1 MKQKQV
7 EKTVK
12 EILTEHPQARNDDHY
27 LYYKYVYRS
36 VEEEAKSRYFSA
48 VFLCYK
54 ELGLPSFESVG
65 RARRR
70 VQQKYP
76 ELRGD
81 NGTQTARETL
91 EKEYHDYYSEE

>member
-12 EILTEHPQARNDDHY
+12 QILTDRPHTRNDDHC
-27 LYYKYVYRS
+27 LYYQYIC
-36 VEEEAKSRYFSA
+36 RYGRTDGMPFA
-48 VFLCYK
+48 AIFVDYK
-54 ELGLPSFESVG
+54 HYGLPSFESVS

-70 VQQKYP
+70 VQQKCP

-81 NGTQTARETL
+81 KGTQTARETL
-91 EKEYHDYYSEE
+91 EKEYHDYYSEG

>member
-12 EILTEHPQARNDDHY
+12 TILTEYPQTRNSDHWLY
-27 LYYKYVYRS
+27 FRYVCRAVRPNGMTFAAIFVYYK
-36 VEEEAKSRYFSA
+36 RY
-48 VFLCYK
+48 
-54 ELGLPSFESVG
+54 GLPSFESVG

-70 VQQKYP
+70 VQQKCP

-81 NGTQTARETL
+81 KGTQTARETL

>member
-12 EILTEHPQARNDDHY
+12 AILTECSQTRNDDHY
-27 LYYKYVYRS
+27 LYYQYVCCNGRTDR
-36 VEEEAKSRYFSA
+36 VPFATI
-48 VFLCYK
+48 FLCYK
-54 ELGLPSFESVG
+54 LYGLPSFESVS
-65 RARRR
+65 RARRK
-70 VQQKYP
+70 VQQKCP

-81 NGTQTARETL
+81 KGTQTARETL

>member
-12 EILTEHPQARNDDHY
+12 AILTEHPQTRNDDHY
-27 LYYKYVYRS
+27 LYYQYACYNGRTD
-36 VEEEAKSRYFSA
+36 AGLFA
-48 VFLCYK
+48 ATFVFYK
-54 ELGLPSFESVG
+54 LYGLPSFESVG

-70 VQQKYP
+70 VQQKCP

-81 NGTQTARETL
+81 KGTQTARENL

>member
-12 EILTEHPQARNDDHY
+12 AILTEQPLTRNDDHY
-27 LYYKYVYRS
+27 LYYQYVWS
-36 VEEEAKSRYFSA
+36 NGITNGKPFA
-48 VFLCYK
+48 VIFLFYK
-54 ELGLPSFESVG
+54 LYGLPSFESVG

-70 VQQKYP
+70 VQQKCP

-81 NGTQTARETL
+81 KGTQTARETL

>member
-12 EILTEHPQARNDDHY
+12 AILTERPQTRNDDHC
-27 LYYKYVYRS
+27 LYFFYVYHNDRHKG
-36 VEEEAKSRYFSA
+36 VPFGAIFA
-48 VFLCYK
+48 GYK
-54 ELGLPSFESVG
+54 LYGLPSFESVG

-70 VQQKYP
+70 VQQKCP

-81 NGTQTARETL
+81 KGTQTARGNL

>member
-12 EILTEHPQARNDDHY
+12 AILTEHPQTRNDDHCLY
-27 LYYKYVYRS
+27 FQYVRRNGKPDGMTFAAIFVYYKLY
-36 VEEEAKSRYFSA
+36 
-48 VFLCYK
+48 
-54 ELGLPSFESVG
+54 GLPSFESVG

-70 VQQKYP
+70 VQQKCP

-81 NGTQTARETL
+81 KGTQTARETL

>member
-12 EILTEHPQARNDDHY
+12 AILTEHPQTRNDDHW
-27 LYYKYVYRS
+27 LYYQYVCRNGRPDGTPFTVIFIS
-36 VEEEAKSRYFSA
+36 
-48 VFLCYK
+48 YK
-54 ELGLPSFESVG
+54 LYGFPSFESVG

-70 VQQKYP
+70 VQQKCP

-81 NGTQTARETL
+81 KGTQTARENL

>member
-12 EILTEHPQARNDDHY
+12 TILTEDPHTRNDDHC
-27 LYYKYVYRS
+27 LYFNYVYHNNRT
-36 VEEEAKSRYFSA
+36 AA
-48 VFLCYK
+48 VPFDLLFLWYK
-54 ELGLPSFESVG
+54 QFGLPSFESVG

-70 VQQKYP
+70 VQQKCP

-81 NGTQTARETL
+81 KGTQTARETR

>member
-12 EILTEHPQARNDDHY
+12 AILTEHPHTRNDDHC
-27 LYYKYVYRS
+27 LYYQYVCS
-36 VEEEAKSRYFSA
+36 KGITDGMPFGAIFVN
-48 VFLCYK
+48 YK
-54 ELGLPSFESVG
+54 HYGLPSFESVG

-70 VQQKYP
+70 VQQKCP

-81 NGTQTARETL
+81 KGTQTARETL

>member
-1 MKQKQV
+1 MKQNQV

-12 EILTEHPQARNDDHY
+12 AILTECSQTRNDDHC
-27 LYYKYVYRS
+27 LYYQYVCRNDRTQLIPF
-36 VEEEAKSRYFSA
+36 AAIFIN
-48 VFLCYK
+48 YK
-54 ELGLPSFESVG
+54 LYGLPSFESVG

-70 VQQKYP
+70 GQQKCP

-81 NGTQTARETL
+81 KGTQTARENL

>member
-12 EILTEHPQARNDDHY
+12 AILTERPQTRDDDHF
-27 LYYKYVYRS
+27 LYYQYAWYNGRTDVRS
-36 VEEEAKSRYFSA
+36 FAAIF
-48 VFLCYK
+48 VFYK
-54 ELGLPSFESVG
+54 LYGLPSFESVS

-70 VQQKYP
+70 VQQKCP

-81 NGTQTARETL
+81 KGTQTARETL

>member
-12 EILTEHPQARNDDHY
+12 TILTERPQTRNDDHC
-27 LYYKYVYRS
+27 LYYQYVC
-36 VEEEAKSRYFSA
+36 RYGRADGMPFA
-48 VFLCYK
+48 VLFVNYK
-54 ELGLPSFESVG
+54 HYGLPSFESVS
-65 RARRR
+65 RARRK
-70 VQQKYP
+70 VQQKCP

-81 NGTQTARETL
+81 KGTQTERETL

>member
-12 EILTEHPQARNDDHY
+12 AILTERPQTRNDDHCLY
-27 LYYKYVYRS
+27 YQYVCQNGRTDGIPFATAFLYYKLYD
-36 VEEEAKSRYFSA
+36 
-48 VFLCYK
+48 
-54 ELGLPSFESVG
+54 LPSFESVG

-70 VQQKYP
+70 VQQKCP

-81 NGTQTARETL
+81 KGTQTARETL

>member
-12 EILTEHPQARNDDHY
+12 AILTERPQTRDDDHY
-27 LYYKYVYRS
+27 LYYQYACRDGRTCVGS
-36 VEEEAKSRYFSA
+36 FA
-48 VFLCYK
+48 VLFVFYK
-54 ELGLPSFESVG
+54 HYGLPSFESVS

-70 VQQKYP
+70 VQQKCP

-81 NGTQTARETL
+81 KGTQTARENL

>member
-12 EILTEHPQARNDDHY
+12 EILTAYPSARNDDHCLY
-27 LYYKYVYRS
+27 LQYVYNTDEFKD
-36 VEEEAKSRYFSA
+36 VPFDILFED
-48 VFLCYK
+48 YK
-54 ELGLPSFESVG
+54 LYGLPSFESVG

-70 VQQKYP
+70 VQQKCP

-81 NGTQTARETL
+81 KGTQTARENL

>member
-12 EILTEHPQARNDDHY
+12 EILTAYQTTRNDDHC
-27 LYYKYVYRS
+27 LYIQYVYNT
-36 VEEEAKSRYFSA
+36 VEFTKVPFNIL
-48 VFLCYK
+48 FGNYK
-54 ELGLPSFESVG
+54 LFGLPSFESVG

-81 NGTQTARETL
+81 KGTQTARETL
-91 EKEYHDYYSEE
+91 EQEYHDYYSEE

>member
-12 EILTEHPQARNDDHY
+12 AILTEHPQTRNDDHC
-27 LYYKYVYRS
+27 LYYQYVCCNGRTAGMPFT
-36 VEEEAKSRYFSA
+36 VIFM
-48 VFLCYK
+48 CYK
-54 ELGLPSFESVG
+54 LYGLPSFESVG

-70 VQQKYP
+70 VQQKCP

-81 NGTQTARETL
+81 KGTQTARETL